1 MALFE
6 ALLIII
12 KELQEEL
19 GKFRRKAEEDEK
31 KEMDEGEREDGMVL
45 EMEQLSKELNKT
57 RQELEKVHHQL
68 DSGAKKGVK

>member
-19 GKFRRKAEEDEK
+19 GKFRKKAEEDEK
-31 KEMDEGEREDGMVL
+31 KGMDEGKREDGMVL
-45 EMEQLSKELNKT
+45 EMEQLSKELDKT

-68 DSGAKKGVK
+68 DSGR